1 MIWIESTATI
11 FGLLCV
17 WFTIRQ
23 NIWCWPTGLVQ
34 VFLYI
39 FVFYDAKLY
48 SDLILH
54 IMYVAMQVYGWHH
67 WLRGGAEHEELEV
80 TGQPVIHTALWT
92 VSAIVGAGIWG
103 HVMAS
108 FTDAAV
114 PYLDAFVVVTSLIA
128 QWLMARKKI
137 ESWFFW
143 IAVDVVAI
151 GVYFY
156 KALYMTTGLY
166 SVFLFL
172 AISGYFAWRKGLITE
187 NGALDEDRINAR
199 EIRPA
204 SPGASTVD

>member
-17 WFTIRQ
+17 WLTIRQ

-54 IMYVAMQVYGWHH
+54 IIYVVMQVYGWHH
-67 WLRGGAEHEELEV
+67 WLRGGTEHKELKV
-80 TGQPVIHTALWT
+80 TDQSISHTALWT
-92 VSAIVGAGIWG
+92 VTAIVGAGIWG
-103 HVMAS
+103 YLMAS
-108 FTDAAV
+108 LTDAAV
-114 PYLDAFVVVTSLIA
+114 PYLDAFIVVTSLIA

-137 ESWFFW
+137 ESWFYW
-143 IAVDVVAI
+143 ITVDIVAI

-156 KALYMTTGLY
+156 KSLYITSGLY

-187 NGALDEDRINAR
+187 TGALDENRINAR
-199 EIRPA
+199 KIRPA
-204 SPGASTVD
+204 SSGASTGD

>member
-1 MIWIESTATI
+1 MIWIESTATF

-17 WFTIRQ
+17 WLTVRQ

-34 VFLYI
+34 VVLYI

-54 IMYVAMQVYGWHH
+54 IIYVIMQIYGWHH
-67 WLRGGAEHEELEV
+67 WLLGDKEHNSLKV
-80 TGQPVIHTALWT
+80 SIQPLSHTAIWSLI
-92 VSAIVGAGIWG
+92 AIFGAMVWG
-103 HVMAS
+103 YIMAS

-114 PYLDAFVVVTSLIA
+114 PYLDAFIVATSLIA

-137 ESWFFW
+137 ESWFYW
-143 IAVDVVAI
+143 VTVDVVAI
-151 GVYFY
+151 GVYLY
-156 KALYMTTGLY
+156 KSLYITTGLY

-172 AISGYFAWRKGLITE
+172 AISGYFTWRKALITE
-187 NGALDEDRINAR
+187 GLDERRFNAR

-204 SPGASTVD
+204 TSGASVGD